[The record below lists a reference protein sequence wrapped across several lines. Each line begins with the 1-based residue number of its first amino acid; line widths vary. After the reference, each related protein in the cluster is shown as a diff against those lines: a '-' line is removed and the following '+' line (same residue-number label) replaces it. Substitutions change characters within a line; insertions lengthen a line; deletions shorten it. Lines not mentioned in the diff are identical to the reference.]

1 MNKNDIQLLYEYNRW
16 ANARVLK
23 TVSALTEEQFRRDL
37 GGSYRSVRDAL
48 VHILSAEW
56 IWLMR
61 WKGTSPQAM
70 VDPAEFPRLDLV
82 AAKWSQIEKEQA
94 AFVKGVTDESL
105 KEVITYVNTRG
116 ETWRYPLTHM
126 MQHLVNHS
134 SYHRGQVSLMLRQ
147 LGAEP
152 VPTDLLVFFDAG
164 GQVD

>member
-1 MNKNDIQLLYEYNRW
+1 
-16 ANARVLK
+16 
-23 TVSALTEEQFRRDL
+23 
-37 GGSYRSVRDAL
+37 
-48 VHILSAEW
+48 
-56 IWLMR
+56 MR

-152 VPTDLLVFFDAG
+152 APTDLLVFFDAG
-164 GQVD
+164 GQID

>member
-1 MNKNDIQLLYEYNRW
+1 MNRNDIQLLYEYNRW
-16 ANARVLK
+16 ANAMVLK
-23 TVSALTEEQFRRDL
+23 SVSVLTNDQFTRDL
-37 GGSYRSVRDAL
+37 VGSYRSVRDAL
-48 VHILSAEW
+48 VHIMSAEW

-70 VDPAEFPRLDLV
+70 LDPAEFLRLDLV

-152 VPTDLLVFFDAG
+152 TPTDLLVFFDAG